1 MFKTRHCIAEL
12 IREIQQIR
20 KYKRNGWH
28 YEARAVQRRC
38 VRRILVLLIIF
49 SITLGICCAVLC
61 LVLNQQ
67 VFRLAKDA
75 EAAKET
81 IIRHPHFFIL
91 PIPSGMGA

>member
-49 SITLGICCAVLC
+49 SNTLGICCAVLC

-75 EAAKET
+75 KPA
-81 IIRHPHFFIL
+81 
-91 PIPSGMGA
+91 

>member
-1 MFKTRHCIAEL
+1 MFKARHYIAEL

-75 EAAKET
+75 
-81 IIRHPHFFIL
+81 
-91 PIPSGMGA
+91 